1 MDGYLFCYSL
11 PPTASQSGGGEC
23 LLMRQY
29 RIGPSQNEEQNQ
41 EELEGMPITIGRTPQ
56 RSNRNSVCETS
67 VFHIKYLIF

>member
-11 PPTASQSGGGEC
+11 PSTASQSGGGEC

-29 RIGPSQNEEQNQ
+29 RIGPPQNDEQNQ

-56 RSNRNSVCETS
+56 RNSRNSVCET
-67 VFHIKYLIF
+67 I